1 MKQEKF
7 PIPTLDSLI
16 DNMSGAKYFLKI
28 DLRNAY
34 TQVELSEQARSL
46 TAFITE
52 EGVKRYARLIYV
64 LPSAIFQHCLEQAL
78 GGVKFISDGITIY
91 SKSIEEHYEI
101 LRNYLIEFE
110 IQD

>member
-28 DLRNAY
+28 DLKNAH

-52 EGVKRYARLIYV
+52 EGVKRYARLIYG